1 MDSRTGFPYP
11 APQPKTRFPTAGSL
25 AIDQPM
31 SQKDITS
38 WIERAR
44 EGKFT
49 IGRSIHK
56 VNTAANALLEPGF
69 SFCWM
74 DIHELKP
81 AQ

>member
-1 MDSRTGFPYP
+1 
-11 APQPKTRFPTAGSL
+11 
-25 AIDQPM
+25 M